1 MAGLLTPGHWPA
13 NHWPA
18 NHWIDDHWVNGIE
31 GISYYPLL
39 ITLLES
45 TEFIIELSETGG
57 S

>member
-45 TEFIIELSETGG
+45 TEFIIELSEIGG